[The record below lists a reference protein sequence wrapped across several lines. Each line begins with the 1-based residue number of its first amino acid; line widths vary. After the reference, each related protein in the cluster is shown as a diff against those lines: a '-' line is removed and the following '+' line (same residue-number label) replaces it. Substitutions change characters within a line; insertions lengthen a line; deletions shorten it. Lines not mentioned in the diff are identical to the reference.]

1 MTDIPRAIQV
11 AREHEKERQVAWG
24 TEANDPALPLAVML
38 YNLHGNEAPNKHLP
52 HKLCAICDALQ
63 NWADGVGEP
72 GT

>member
-1 MTDIPRAIQV
+1 MTDIPAAIQK
-11 AREHEKERQVAWG
+11 ARKLEAQTQKSWG
-24 TEANDPALPLAVML
+24 VETRDPALPLAVML